1 MKIILQ
7 PETIDEVGVKYND
20 DGIKLCFQTQSGDR
34 VFLVLDDEVL
44 GHVIEHLIY
53 YAWGT
58 TVEEVFK
65 FADEKDNTGVSISIN
80 DSASS
85 EIPF

>member
-1 MKIILQ
+1 VKIILQ
-7 PETIDEVGVKYND
+7 PETIDEVGVKYTE
-20 DGIKLCFQTQSGDR
+20 DGVKLCFLTQSGDK

-58 TVEEVFK
+58 TVEVAFK
-65 FADEKDNTGVSISIN
+65 FTDEGETEAPIN
-80 DSASS
+80 DSDSS

>member
-1 MKIILQ
+1 MKILLQ
-7 PETIDEVGVKYND
+7 PEIIDEVGIEYTE
-20 DGIKLCFQTQSGDR
+20 DGIKLCFLTQSGDK

-53 YAWGT
+53 YAWGI
-58 TVEEVFK
+58 TVEESFK
-65 FADEKDNTGVSISIN
+65 VTDEGNREASIN
-80 DSASS
+80 IDDSDSS